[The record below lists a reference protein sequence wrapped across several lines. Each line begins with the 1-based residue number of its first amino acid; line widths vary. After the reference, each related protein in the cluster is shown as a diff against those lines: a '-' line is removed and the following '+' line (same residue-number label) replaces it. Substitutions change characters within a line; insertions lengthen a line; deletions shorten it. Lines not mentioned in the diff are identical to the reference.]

1 MTVRPC
7 KRTRSLS
14 DHDWH
19 YVLVCCC
26 ANCPP
31 DDENHSARSRSSKR
45 WLRCAST
52 SRLAVPNLHAQ
63 VIAFRLQHPAERERT
78 WEQLEHGRC
87 RRAFIFLR
95 ICSLAFS
102 YAVVRL
108 DVACAAMHC
117 TCQKLQFRATSESDH
132 LLLKAD
138 DQGPVSGNELAHS
151 DKR

>member
-1 MTVRPC
+1 MHKLSHFAHVAPAVR
-7 KRTRSLS
+7 
-14 DHDWH
+14 
-19 YVLVCCC
+19 
-26 ANCPP
+26 
-31 DDENHSARSRSSKR
+31 
-45 WLRCAST
+45 
-52 SRLAVPNLHAQ
+52 VP
-63 VIAFRLQHPAERERT
+63 HPAQRERT

-87 RRAFIFLR
+87 CRAFIFLR